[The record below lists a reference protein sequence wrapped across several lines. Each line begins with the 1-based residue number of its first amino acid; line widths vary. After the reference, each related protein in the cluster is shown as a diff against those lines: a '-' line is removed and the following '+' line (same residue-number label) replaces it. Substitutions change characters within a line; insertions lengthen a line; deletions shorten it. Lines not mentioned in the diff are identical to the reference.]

1 MSAKRKIII
10 ILLSNE
16 AKKLDFWS
24 CATTKLRLSQSAAWG
39 TA

>member
-1 MSAKRKIII
+1 MII

-16 AKKLDFWS
+16 AKKLDFWI
-24 CATTKLRLSQSAAWG
+24 CATVKLRLSQPAAWG